1 MESINKFD
9 LIVVTLITLLGLKGL
24 FRGFIKEFFA
34 IIGIIGGVF
43 IASRVAG
50 DVGILINN
58 LIPIE
63 NQNSI
68 MLAGFIFSLII
79 FWIIAY
85 FIGAILSKL
94 FTLSG
99 LSFLD
104 RILGFI
110 FGASKVFL
118 LFAIISFAVSNV
130 KVINENLKPRLKNS
144 VVFPILVNVGSIL
157 IKLDTTTLQK
167 KVLNSVDEVVNS
179 TQDGIKTIIKD
190 EILEKVNK

>member
-1 MESINKFD
+1 MFD
-9 LIVVTLITLLGLKGL
+9 IIVIVLITLLGLKGL
-24 FRGFIKEFFA
+24 FRGFTKEFFG
-34 IIGIIGGVF
+34 IIGIVGGVF
-43 IASRVAG
+43 VASRVAG
-50 DVGILINN
+50 DVGILIHN
-58 LIPIE
+58 LIPME

-68 MLAGFIFSLII
+68 MLAGFVFSLVI

-85 FIGAILSKL
+85 FIGAILSKV
-94 FTLSG
+94 FTFSG
-99 LSFLD
+99 LNFLD

-110 FGASKVFL
+110 FGASKIFL

-167 KVLNSVDEVVNS
+167 KVLKSVDEVVNS